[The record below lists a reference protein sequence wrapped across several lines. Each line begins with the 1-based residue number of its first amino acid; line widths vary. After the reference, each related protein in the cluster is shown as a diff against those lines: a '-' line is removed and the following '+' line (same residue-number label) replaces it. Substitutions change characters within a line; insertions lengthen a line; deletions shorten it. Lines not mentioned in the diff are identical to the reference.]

1 MHLAKPGDALAV
13 FNEHEQKAYDVGKR
27 SAEAYLQRRRWLFR
41 RVETIEFV
49 DRSAVKRRVSVD
61 FHVSHHLPRIRQR
74 VLVPLST
81 TPKWP
86 PLANFSLRG
95 PDGEPASLYRRDV
108 NKALDFGLLHG
119 VLESVCNAAN
129 RTLPEHLIPDL
140 ADLIAS
146 DQPLPSAVERLTSE
160 TWEVLSKI
168 SATDKKLFDRCGE
181 ALDLVGLLAARSML
195 WVPLQGTQPRDC
207 IVKFSYFD
215 KIEQAPR
222 RLPLRVLT
230 TLGWREQ
237 TIFVALPHS
246 GLHTRYH
253 LEVLAPPGAGIEIM
267 AARTLAFPGATL
279 PEPPESRQ
287 EHAGSPQDD
296 EPTGSARV
304 VDRRV
309 HIYHPFRSAPSHR
322 MFLQLRWA
330 ASREGYVTGCVTSA
344 AIIALVMSV
353 SQAWLTQ
360 ISRGTDSTIVLL
372 AVIPVVLGSILVK
385 PAEHMLERGWVVGI
399 RSMALLAGAIPIAGA
414 FLLLLAKDEPGN
426 PAVRTVWS
434 VLTLASWAIVTS
446 LTVSWIFAAHA
457 DDAGRDRR
465 WTSAAPVA
473 GLIAAAAIVAGSA
486 GGEHQPFAVV
496 TSEHLVD
503 HMVDHRYRILLGA
516 ALLWTGAVAMWTFIA
531 GTWWRIAKAPY
542 RHRSTPDSA
551 EADRG
556 PLRGRH
562 RAIAKALIVYSGLAW
577 IVITAVTAMAT
588 AFETL
593 VVRGH
598 ANDRHAASLARWI
611 DRGANASIVPAIV
624 FMIATASWLWYR
636 RFSRRPSADATP
648 PGRRQLSDRQ
658 AFASLVIATILAAAV
673 LLLRLHSAIF
683 PGGPAPIPPWVAW
696 TVFGI
701 WPAAVAAVTYDLR
714 GELSP
719 L

>member
-1 MHLAKPGDALAV
+1 MHLAKPGDALKA
-13 FNEHEQKAYDVGKR
+13 FNKDEQKSYDIGKR
-27 SAEAYLQRRRWLFR
+27 SAEAYLHRKHWLFR

-61 FHVSHHLPRIRQR
+61 FHVPHNLPRTRGR

-86 PLANFSLRG
+86 PLANFNLRG
-95 PDGEPASLYRRDV
+95 PDGEPTSLYRRDV
-108 NKALDFGLLHG
+108 NKALDFGLLHA
-119 VLESVCNAAN
+119 VLESVCHAAY
-129 RTLPEHLIPDL
+129 RRLPKQLVSDL

-160 TWEVLSKI
+160 TWEILSKF
-168 SATDKKLFDRCGE
+168 SATDQKLFKQCGE

-222 RLPLRVLT
+222 RPPLRVLT

-267 AARTLAFPGATL
+267 AARTLAFPGASL
-279 PEPPESRQ
+279 PAPPES
-287 EHAGSPQDD
+287 HQDRPEPED
-296 EPTGSARV
+296 EEPTGSARV

-330 ASREGYVTGCVTSA
+330 ASREGYVTGCLTSA
-344 AIIALVMSV
+344 GIIALVMSV

-360 ISRGTDSTIVLL
+360 ISSGADSTIVLL

-414 FLLLLAKDEPGN
+414 FLLLLGKDDPGN
-426 PAVRTVWS
+426 AAVRTVWS
-434 VLTLASWAIVTS
+434 ALTLASWAIVTS
-446 LTVSWIFAAHA
+446 LTVSWLFAAHA
-457 DDAGRDRR
+457 DDTGRDRR

-473 GLIAAAAIVAGSA
+473 GLIAAVAIIVGSA

-496 TSEHLVD
+496 PSERLVD
-503 HMVDHRYRILLGA
+503 HLVDHRYRILLGS

-551 EADRG
+551 EGDRG

-562 RAIAKALIVYSGLAW
+562 RTIAKRLIVYSGLTW
-577 IVITAVTAMAT
+577 IVVTAATAMAT

-593 VVRGH
+593 IVTDH
-598 ANDRHAASLARWI
+598 ANDHRATKLARWI
-611 DRGANASIVPAIV
+611 DRGANVSLLPALV
-624 FMIATASWLWYR
+624 FIIATATWLWYR
-636 RFSRRPSADATP
+636 RFARRPGGDVAP
-648 PGRRQLSDRQ
+648 PGRRRLSDRQ
-658 AFASLVIATILAAAV
+658 ATTLLAIVTVSAAAI
-673 LLLRLHSAIF
+673 LLLRLHSAIW
-683 PGGPAPIPPWVAW
+683 PHGPVPIPPWVAW
-696 TVFGI
+696 TVFGV
-701 WPAAVAAVTYDLR
+701 WPAVVAAVTHDLR